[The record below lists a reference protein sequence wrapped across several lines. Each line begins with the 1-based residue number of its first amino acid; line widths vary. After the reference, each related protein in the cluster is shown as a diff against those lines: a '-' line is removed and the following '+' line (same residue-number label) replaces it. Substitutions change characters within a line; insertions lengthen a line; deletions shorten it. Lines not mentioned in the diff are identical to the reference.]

1 MDSKK
6 ANNLKSIL
14 VRTLYDEKQS
24 DFKLELVAGAD
35 GIDIRKI
42 VTSDINRPGLALTG
56 FTKKF
61 LAERIQILGS
71 TEISY
76 VSTLSATQRKEAINN
91 VISFMP
97 SCFIIAKNLELPD
110 GFTKIANKLKVP
122 VFKTSLDTTQFIHML
137 TAYLDYK
144 LAPETFLHGDLVDV
158 YGVGLLIIGE
168 SGIGKSEC
176 ALDLVER
183 GHRLVA
189 DDLIKVLRRSDF
201 IIMGLSAAKSPKLQ
215 HHIEIRGVGIV
226 DIYALYGI
234 RSVRTQKRIEVQVE
248 LIHWAENLDYERIGL
263 EDKYTEIL
271 GVKIPLV
278 QIPVMP
284 GKNLALVCE
293 VIAKNYLLKIL
304 GYSPAKA
311 FNEELLRIMKNPDPK
326 TKSSRDI
333 SPFKPDPWITDDKE

>member
-6 ANNLKSIL
+6 GKTQKSIL
-14 VRTLYDEKQS
+14 VRTLYDEKKS
-24 DFKLELVAGAD
+24 DFQLELLAGAKGLD
-35 GIDIRKI
+35 CQKI
-42 VTSDINRPGLALTG
+42 ISSDINRPGLALAG
-56 FTKKF
+56 FTEKF

-76 VSTLSATQRKEAINN
+76 VSTLSATQRKDAINN
-91 VISFMP
+91 VLSFTP
-97 SCFIIAKNLELPD
+97 PCFIIAKNLELPE
-110 GFTKIANKLKVP
+110 GFIKIANNFKVP
-122 VFKTSLDTTQFIHML
+122 VFRTSIDTTQFIHML
-137 TAYLDYK
+137 IAYLDYK

-158 YGVGLLIIGE
+158 YGVGLLLVGE

-189 DDLIKVLRRSDF
+189 DDLIKVLRRSEF
-201 IIMGLSAAKSPKLQ
+201 IIMGFSAAKSTKLQ

-234 RSVRTQKRIEVQVE
+234 RSVRTQKRIEVHVE
-248 LIHWAENLDYERIGL
+248 LVHWTENLDYERIGL

-271 GVKIPLV
+271 GVQIPLV
-278 QIPVMP
+278 QIPVTP

-311 FNEELLRIMKNPDPK
+311 FNEELLRIMKKPD
-326 TKSSRDI
+326 TKAESS
-333 SPFKPDPWITDDKE
+333 SVDPWITDDIE

>member
-1 MDSKK
+1 MDSSKGEK
-6 ANNLKSIL
+6 QGLKPKSIS
-14 VRTLYDEKQS
+14 VRTLYDEKK
-24 DFKLELVAGAD
+24 DGLKLELLAGED
-35 GIDIRKI
+35 GLDTRKLI
-42 VTSDINRPGLALTG
+42 TADINRPGLALTG

-71 TEISY
+71 TEIAY
-76 VSTLSATQRKEAINN
+76 LSTLSGAQRKEAINT
-91 VISFMP
+91 VISFTP
-97 SCFIIAKNLELPD
+97 PCFIIAKNLELPE
-110 GFTKIANKLKVP
+110 GFTKIANKFKVP
-122 VFKTSLDTTQFIHML
+122 VFKTSIDTTQFIHML

-144 LAPETFLHGDLVDV
+144 LALETHLHGDLVDV
-158 YGVGLLIIGE
+158 YGVGLLIVGE

-189 DDLIKVLRRSDF
+189 DDLIKVLRRSEVV
-201 IIMGLSAAKSPKLQ
+201 IMGFSAAKSAKLQ

-248 LIHWAENLDYERIGL
+248 LVRWTENLDYERIGL

-271 GVKIPLV
+271 GVPIPLV
-278 QIPVMP
+278 KIPVMP

-311 FNEELLRIMKNPDPK
+311 FNDELLRIMK
-326 TKSSRDI
+326 
-333 SPFKPDPWITDDKE
+333 KPNDKDAPAKIDPWISYDIE

>member
-1 MDSKK
+1 MSNETNNDKK
-6 ANNLKSIL
+6 LLTGKTLPVRIL
-14 VRTLYDEKQS
+14 FEEKKE
-24 DFKLELVAGAD
+24 DLKLELLAGSS
-35 GIDIRKI
+35 GLNIRQI
-42 VTSDINRPGLALTG
+42 ITSDINRPGLALAG
-56 FTKKF
+56 YTKNF
-61 LAERIQILGS
+61 LSERVQILGS
-71 TEISY
+71 TELLFLN
-76 VSTLSATQRKEAINN
+76 TLPLNTQKKAINT
-91 VISFMP
+91 IMKFSP
-97 SCFIIAKNLELPD
+97 PCIIIAKNLTIPNFFIKSAD
-110 GFTKIANKLKVP
+110 KYRVP
-122 VFKTSLDTTQFIHML
+122 IFRTSLDTTEFIHLL
-137 TAYLDYK
+137 TSYLDYK
-144 LAPETFLHGDLVDV
+144 LAPETTIHGDLVDV
-158 YGVGLLIIGE
+158 YGVGLLIVGE

-189 DDLIKVLRRSDF
+189 DDLIRVLKKSNYV
-201 IIMGLSAAKSPKLQ
+201 IMGMSAAKSPKLQ

-234 RSVRTQKRIEVQVE
+234 RAVRTQKRIEVQVE
-248 LIHWAENLDYERIGL
+248 LLRSSEDLDYERIGL

-311 FNEELLRIMKNPDPK
+311 FNEELLRIMKSKNKYK
-326 TKSSRDI
+326 TSYKH
-333 SPFKPDPWITDDKE
+333 DPWITDDIE